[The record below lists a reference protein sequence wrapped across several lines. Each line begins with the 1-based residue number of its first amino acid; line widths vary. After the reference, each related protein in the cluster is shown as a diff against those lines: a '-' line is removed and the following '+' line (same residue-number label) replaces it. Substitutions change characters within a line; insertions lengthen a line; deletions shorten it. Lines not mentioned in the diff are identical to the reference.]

1 MEASTEVASENVELN
16 KEERNRERKRE
27 FLTMEA
33 STEVVSEKV
42 ELKKEE
48 VKNKSNN
55 NNNNKNK
62 EAAPVTNGEVIN
74 AAAAAVTT
82 NDLFSSD
89 QEEEEQEQEQEQEE
103 EQHSHSS
110 LQHQETLHFLPQSC
124 QVHNLSDLIA
134 FGFVGSYIKQYNNIE
149 LSALGMAIPT
159 VITIA
164 EILKR
169 DGLANNKEVKIS
181 TVDSKEDH
189 RGSFIQKPKIQVILG
204 KAETTTAA
212 DAATAPK
219 TLGAKNNYQHY
230 HPIPHW
236 ITTSILDEPHS
247 QQTPL
252 HKISSLSGLFP
263 RSQCHCR
270 IEFFAE
276 VMAPELL
283 TRRSSFITSL
293 PILTLLLHIFL
304 CMHCFA
310 QPTRMNKQLYIYD
323 YILNGDDGGWLKLC
337 LDFTRL
343 EYDHDLGSS
352 LLTVS
357 QIEKP
362 LFEKANRTTADDTVF
377 YCRDYL
383 SRIFASFEPGYNQST
398 SLSFLFR
405 LAPNMT
411 KMP

>member
-55 NNNNKNK
+55 NNKNK

-82 NDLFSSD
+82 NDFSAQIKKKKNKNKNKKKKKSN
-89 QEEEEQEQEQEQEE
+89 
-103 EQHSHSS
+103 
-110 LQHQETLHFLPQSC
+110 TRI
-124 QVHNLSDLIA
+124 QVSNTKKPFIFYLNLA
-134 FGFVGSYIKQYNNIE
+134 KSYIKQYNNIE

-212 DAATAPK
+212 DAATAP
-219 TLGAKNNYQHY
+219 TVE
-230 HPIPHW
+230 
-236 ITTSILDEPHS
+236 SD
-247 QQTPL
+247 
-252 HKISSLSGLFP
+252 
-263 RSQCHCR
+263 
-270 IEFFAE
+270 
-276 VMAPELL
+276 
-283 TRRSSFITSL
+283 
-293 PILTLLLHIFL
+293 
-304 CMHCFA
+304 
-310 QPTRMNKQLYIYD
+310 KQ
-323 YILNGDDGGWLKLC
+323 
-337 LDFTRL
+337 
-343 EYDHDLGSS
+343 
-352 LLTVS
+352 
-357 QIEKP
+357 
-362 LFEKANRTTADDTVF
+362 A
-377 YCRDYL
+377 
-383 SRIFASFEPGYNQST
+383 
-398 SLSFLFR
+398 
-405 LAPNMT
+405 
-411 KMP
+411 